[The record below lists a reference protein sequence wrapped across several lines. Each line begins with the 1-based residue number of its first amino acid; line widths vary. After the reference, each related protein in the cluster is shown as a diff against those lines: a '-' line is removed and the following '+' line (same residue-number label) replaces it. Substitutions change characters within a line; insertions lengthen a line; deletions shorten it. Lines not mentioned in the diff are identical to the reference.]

1 MIPFQTVYAMEIRRE
16 ENNRKVMLLFI
27 EMRDMMAVLL
37 QYVFILTI
45 ENRYLITIQDF
56 TTSKTRM

>member
-16 ENNRKVMLLFI
+16 ENNRKVILLFI

>member
-1 MIPFQTVYAMEIRRE
+1 MEIRRE
-16 ENNRKVMLLFI
+16 ENNRKVILLFI